1 MNWDWEKLQD
11 KRRRTQGAGPG
22 LPDMDQ
28 LGDKFKQFQRFRL
41 PGNGTKWIAIIVG
54 VLWLASGI
62 YIVEPDEVGVV
73 QRFGAFSRIT
83 SPGPHYH
90 LPFPL
95 EAVQTPKVT
104 EIRRMEIGFRSAT
117 RGTLLESG
125 GPVRS
130 VPEESLMLT
139 GDENIV
145 NVQFIVQYQI
155 KDPVQFLFNLAQQ
168 SETVKNAAEA
178 SMREII
184 GKNKI
189 DSVLTT
195 DKLEIQQ
202 GAMTLLQDVL
212 ERYEA
217 GIRVVAVQ
225 LQDVYPPDEVVE
237 AFKDVASAR
246 EDKSRFINEADAYR
260 NDLIP
265 RARGQAATLLNEAQA
280 YKESKILRAKG
291 DAARFSAIAAEYR
304 KAPDITRKR
313 LYIEAMEDILA
324 NPDMEKLIL
333 PNETA
338 ARTLPWLPLPEKRP
352 APAAKGGAQ

>member
-11 KRRRTQGAGPG
+11 KRRRTQGSGPG

-28 LGDKFKQFQRFRL
+28 LGDKFKQFQNLRL
-41 PGNGTKWIAIIVG
+41 PGSGGKWIAIIVAL
-54 VLWLASGI
+54 LWLASGI

-73 QRFGAFSRIT
+73 QRFGAFDRLT
-83 SPGPHYH
+83 TPGPHYH
-90 LPFPL
+90 LPFPV
-95 EAVQTPKVT
+95 ESVQTPKVT

-117 RGTLLESG
+117 RGTLLDSG

-155 KDPVQFLFNLAQQ
+155 KDPVQYLFNLAQQ
-168 SETVKNAAEA
+168 PETVKNAAEA

-202 GAMTLLQDVL
+202 GAMVLLQDVL

-265 RARGQAATLLNEAQA
+265 RARGQAATILNEAQA

-324 NPDMEKLIL
+324 NPEMEKIIL
-333 PNETA
+333 PGETA